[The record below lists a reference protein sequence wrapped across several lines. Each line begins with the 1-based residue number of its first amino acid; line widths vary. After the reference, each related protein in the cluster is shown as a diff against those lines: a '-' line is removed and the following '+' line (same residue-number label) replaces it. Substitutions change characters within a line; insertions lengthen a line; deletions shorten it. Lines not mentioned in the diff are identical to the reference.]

1 MDQENELSLGEYLKS
16 SREKANYSIEK
27 LSLKT
32 RINASILRSL
42 EAEDFKSL
50 PNPAYLKGFI
60 LNYVKMFSLDE
71 NEAIKLLEDSY
82 LKNTGQHFPSL
93 NRAHNPQSTFKKTEK
108 DTDQLL
114 NKNESII
121 DKTKTIMPFVIAAA
135 IIAASFGGYK
145 IVSNMI
151 NKEASLSR
159 GDADGAPETVT
170 EDSETPSEPLET
182 TTTAEKTEFEQP
194 VENEVTTESAS
205 AVEDKPAPQPV
216 ITEKKAEPQKKK
228 DKKKRNFP
236 TIEFKDI
243 PRNLYTLKPNAPE
256 NKDDRLMPA
265 SYKAKLDPQR
275 QNLYIHALD
284 GETWLS
290 YKVDD
295 EPIQNEFI
303 RQGKALFLQGNEIR
317 MFFGNINV
325 TRIFLNNVFIDAT
338 SKTGVKTIV
347 FPESAA
353 SKYKR
358 PLFPRSSNGE
368 LYTSEDYIEKM
379 NEEEK
384 NTGNL

>member
-32 RINASILRSL
+32 RINATILRSL

-50 PNPAYLKGFI
+50 PNPAYLKGFV

-71 NEAIKLLEDSY
+71 NEAIKLLEVSY
-82 LKNTGQHFPSL
+82 HKNTGQPFPSL
-93 NRAHNPQSTFKKTEK
+93 NRGQNPQSTFKKTAK

-114 NKNESII
+114 NKTESVI
-121 DKTKTIMPFVIAAA
+121 DKTKTIMPFVIAA
-135 IIAASFGGYK
+135 IVIAASFGGYK
-145 IVSNMI
+145 LVSNMI

-159 GDADGAPETVT
+159 GDAENT
-170 EDSETPSEPLET
+170 SETIIEDVETANEPQET
-182 TTTAEKTEFEQP
+182 TTTAEPTPPEKTEMEKPTENDVSEVATTPAPQP
-194 VENEVTTESAS
+194 PVVEE
-205 AVEDKPAPQPV
+205 KPAPQPAV
-216 ITEKKAEPQKKK
+216 PEKKVETKKK
-228 DKKKRNFP
+228 QDTKQRNFP

-243 PRNLYTLKPNAPE
+243 SKNLYTLKPNAPE
-256 NKDDRLMPA
+256 NKDDSLMPA
-265 SYKAKLDPQR
+265 SYKAKLDPEK
-275 QNLYIHALD
+275 QNLYIHALE
-284 GETWLS
+284 GETWVS

-358 PLFPRSSNGE
+358 PLFPRSASGE
-368 LYTSEDYIEKM
+368 LYTSEE
-379 NEEEK
+379 
-384 NTGNL
+384 